1 MRRLFVLG
9 AATMLAL
16 PAPALAQDFVV
27 DIDDRS
33 AEEKIGVLS
42 DTLRDPMLQ
51 AQAADT
57 LGALSQVLLNL
68 KIAPFVEA
76 MEQATG
82 EPVYDV
88 DPDAE
93 LRDIAPEAERLPD
106 AIESELP
113 RAMDRMAGMGDAFTT
128 LLPAL
133 RDMARQFEQA
143 VDESAISVR

>member
-1 MRRLFVLG
+1 MRRHIVLG
-9 AATMLAL
+9 AASALAL
-16 PAPALAQDFVV
+16 STPVFAQDEPPE
-27 DIDDRS
+27 
-33 AEEKIGVLS
+33 AEIGALT
-42 DTLRDPMLQ
+42 DTLRDPQVQ

-68 KIAPFVEA
+68 KIAPFLEA

-88 DPDAE
+88 DPEDRI
-93 LRDIAPEAERLPD
+93 RDIAPDAERLPE

-113 RAMDRMAGMGDAFTT
+113 RAMDRMAGMGDAMQT

-133 RDMARQFEQA
+133 RDMARQFERA
-143 VDESAISVR
+143 IEDSSISVR